1 MPTLELT
8 PEEIQLLEET
18 LEYDLSELRMEIVDT
33 DRLEFKSALKHRKEL
48 LMGILEKLERCE
60 VAPVLA

>member
-48 LMGILEKLERCE
+48 LMGILGKLERCE

>member
-1 MPTLELT
+1 MPTLELI

-48 LMGILEKLERCE
+48 LMGILGKLERCE